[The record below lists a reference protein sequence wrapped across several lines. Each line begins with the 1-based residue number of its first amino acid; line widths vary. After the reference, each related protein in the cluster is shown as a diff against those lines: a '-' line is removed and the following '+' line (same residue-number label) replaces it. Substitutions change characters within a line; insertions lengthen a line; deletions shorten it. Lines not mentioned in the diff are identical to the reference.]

1 MITDES
7 IDGRGRNNPVATFR
21 HSDIDRQLEKLLTI
35 EDVSAIL
42 KVPKS
47 WIYEH
52 TRKRGSERLPHI
64 KLGKYLRFEEQ
75 SVISYLTR
83 HQKNSYNIRSNNT

>member
-1 MITDES
+1 MSTNSEDISNRRIGGLRDNDL
-7 IDGRGRNNPVATFR
+7 DG
-21 HSDIDRQLEKLLTI
+21 LLTV
-35 EDVSAIL
+35 EELAGLL

-64 KLGKYLRFEEQ
+64 KLGKYLRFFEHEVRDFLEGK
-75 SVISYLTR
+75 SR
-83 HQKNSYNIRSNNT
+83 NHGP

>member
-1 MITDES
+1 MLTNDS
-7 IDGRGRNNPVATFR
+7 ISGNGRNNSVNSFR
-21 HSDIDRQLEKLLTI
+21 HSEIESQLETLLTI
-35 EDVSAIL
+35 DEVSAIL

-52 TRKRGSERLPHI
+52 TRKRGSEKLPHI
-64 KLGKYLRFEEQ
+64 KLGKYLRFEER

-83 HQKNSYNIRSNNT
+83 HQKNSYNVRSNNT